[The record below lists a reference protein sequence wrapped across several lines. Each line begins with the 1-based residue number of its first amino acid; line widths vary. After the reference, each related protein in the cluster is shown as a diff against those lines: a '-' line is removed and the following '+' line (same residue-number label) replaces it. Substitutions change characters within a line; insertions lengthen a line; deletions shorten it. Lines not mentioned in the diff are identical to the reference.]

1 MNKVL
6 FFCHAPADV
15 QFIISQI
22 EQNKEK
28 EISVIVINVENI
40 YRFFQNIN
48 LHLNKLL
55 FISYRQINFKN
66 PFQLLSERKRLR
78 HYYRQN
84 LEEFKDA
91 EVFFYTLGYDWI
103 SFYFLKKLAINNK
116 VSCVDYSKHKI
127 KRISKLSSPQWFNRF
142 VISIITGMKLD
153 YVLRTDINVAILKFN
168 INSYGIKTTEPYL
181 NREYF
186 KKYTYKYPDIKAP
199 SVLILDPN
207 VDKYDIYVSYE
218 ARMKVILDIIK
229 DAGYHIYVKSHPRL
243 GHSTLIETYA
253 TGILTGEIPSE
264 FLDVSDFTL
273 AIKIDSYSV
282 FAAHNNNVWS
292 IIDLIEYVS
301 DDLKQVYRKFIQ
313 ENDNNNLQFFE
324 SLEELKTM
332 LNKLSHF

>member
-1 MNKVL
+1 
-6 FFCHAPADV
+6 
-15 QFIISQI
+15 
-22 EQNKEK
+22 
-28 EISVIVINVENI
+28 
-40 YRFFQNIN
+40 
-48 LHLNKLL
+48 
-55 FISYRQINFKN
+55 
-66 PFQLLSERKRLR
+66 
-78 HYYRQN
+78 
-84 LEEFKDA
+84 
-91 EVFFYTLGYDWI
+91 
-103 SFYFLKKLAINNK
+103 
-116 VSCVDYSKHKI
+116 
-127 KRISKLSSPQWFNRF
+127 
-142 VISIITGMKLD
+142 MKLD

-181 NREYF
+181 NRE
-186 KKYTYKYPDIKAP
+186 
-199 SVLILDPN
+199 
-207 VDKYDIYVSYE
+207 YDIYVSYE